1 MLKKQNNWLV
11 LNKIRTWIKK
21 NKVLDVYVF
30 GSFTRGKFK
39 PRDIDLCILI
49 RDSDEKNALNLIS
62 SLSKYTENI
71 NLKTHISLLTEK
83 EFVMGSTL
91 TKTLME
97 EGVSLLKGKQLSSI
111 IGYKSRS
118 MFMYSLKTFNKS
130 QRVKFHYALKGR
142 YGRIGVLK
150 EVNGELIANGA
161 IVVPINNE
169 DVFKDF
175 LDVWKVNYKIER
187 ILLS

>member
-11 LNKIRTWIKK
+11 LNKIKTWIRK

-30 GSFTRGKFK
+30 GSFTRGKLK

-49 RDSDEKNALNLIS
+49 KDSDEKNTLNLVS
-62 SLSKYTENI
+62 SLSRYTENM
-71 NLKTHISLLTEK
+71 NLKTHVSLLTEK
-83 EFVMGSTL
+83 EFIMGSTL

-97 EGVSLLKGKQLSSI
+97 EGISLIKGKHLSNI
-111 IGYKSRS
+111 LGYNSRS
-118 MFMYSLKTFNKS
+118 MFMYSLKTFSKC
-130 QRVKFHYALKGR
+130 QRVKFHYALNGR

-150 EVNGELIANGA
+150 EVNGEMIANGA

-169 DVFKDF
+169 EIFKDF
-175 LDVWKVNYKIER
+175 LDIWKVNYKIER
-187 ILLS
+187 VLS